1 MSLVFVILAVAA
13 GCLVPLQ
20 AGINASLRL
29 SLNNPLL
36 AAITNFLVGLTIL
49 LGFAA
54 ATRTGL
60 PTAVQISNVP
70 WWCWIG
76 GSMGATLV
84 LSGVFL
90 SHRLGAATFI
100 AAIILGQLAAS
111 VLLDHFGLVGYQQ
124 ITIGAQRLFG
134 LSLLVAG
141 VYFIHRS

>member
-1 MSLVFVILAVAA
+1 MSLVFVLLAVAA

-36 AAITNFLVGLTIL
+36 AAITNFVVGLTIL
-49 LGFAA
+49 SGFAA
-54 ATRTGL
+54 IARTPL
-60 PTAVQISNVP
+60 PSAAQITNVP

-90 SHRLGAATFI
+90 SHRLGAATFV

-124 ITIGAQRLFG
+124 NTIGAQRLFG

>member
-1 MSLVFVILAVAA
+1 MSLVFVLLAIAA

-54 ATRTGL
+54 FTKTPPPSMA
-60 PTAVQISNVP
+60 QISSVP

-100 AAIILGQLAAS
+100 AAVILGQLAAS

-124 ITIGAQRLFG
+124 NAIGAQRLFG

>member
-1 MSLVFVILAVAA
+1 MSLVFVLLAVAA

-29 SLNNPLL
+29 SLNSPLL

-49 LGFAA
+49 SGFAA
-54 ATRTGL
+54 ITRASL
-60 PTAVQISNVP
+60 PSAAQIANVP

-100 AAIILGQLAAS
+100 AAVILGQLAAS

-124 ITIGAQRLFG
+124 NVIGAQRLFG

>member
-1 MSLVFVILAVAA
+1 MSLVFVLLAVAA

-29 SLNNPLL
+29 SLNSPLL
-36 AAITNFLVGLTIL
+36 AAITNFVVGLTIL

-54 ATRTGL
+54 ITRTS
-60 PTAVQISNVP
+60 PPSVAQIANVP

-100 AAIILGQLAAS
+100 AAVILGQLAAS

-124 ITIGAQRLFG
+124 NTIGAQRLFG